1 MQTIKAGSS
10 RLTRRKLLGAGALA
24 MVGFAESCRRP
35 ALAQTM
41 TPMVKRD
48 PTDAERKVVRDYHT
62 RGAKVLFEDNFQSRA
77 KFEENWTVFTD
88 NRSDLKACRTAQS
101 LAISDKGLAINT
113 IKAEHCIAPWST
125 GEIVSKQ
132 AFQHGLFEAYMQIAH
147 GPGVD
152 NAFWLTSQK
161 PLADG
166 TGDTF
171 EIDVAETYYPSLI
184 RSTLHRHNL
193 DKHIDRYETG
203 NNNPARENLA
213 NGFHDYGV
221 LWTPTAL
228 IFCLD
233 GEAFKTIETNGTVTG
248 PANLRL
254 STALAAAF
262 GGNPPDDPRGLTMN
276 VMHVRVLGL

>member
-1 MQTIKAGSS
+1 MQNTQADSFQS
-10 RLTRRKLLGAGALA
+10 TRRKVLATGALA
-24 MVGFAESCRRP
+24 AAGFAASCSFP

-41 TPMVKRD
+41 TPMAKRD
-48 PTDAERKVVRDYHT
+48 PTGAERQAVRDCHA
-62 RGAKVLFEDNFQSRA
+62 RGAKVLFQDDFRNRA
-77 KFEENWTVFTD
+77 KFEENWTVFAD

-101 LAISDKGLAINT
+101 LEISNKGLAIHT
-113 IKAEHCIAPWST
+113 TKAEHCIAPWST

-132 AFQHGLFEAYMQIAH
+132 AFQFGLFEAYMKIAR

-152 NAFWLTSQK
+152 NAFWLTSQQA
-161 PLADG
+161 LTDG

-171 EIDVAETYYPSLI
+171 EIDVAEIYYPALI

-193 DKHIDRYETG
+193 DKHVDRYETG
-203 NNNPARENLA
+203 NNSPVRGNLA
-213 NGFHDYGV
+213 AGFHDYGV
-221 LWTPTAL
+221 LWTPSAL

-233 GEAFKTIETNGTVTG
+233 GEAFKTIETKGTVTG

-254 STALAAAF
+254 STALGAF
-262 GGNPPDDPRGLTMN
+262 GGNPPEDPRGLTMD

>member
-1 MQTIKAGSS
+1 M
-10 RLTRRKLLGAGALA
+10 TRRGLLGAGALA
-24 MVGFAESCRRP
+24 VVGFAESRSFP

-41 TPMVKRD
+41 PPMAKRD
-48 PTDAERKVVRDYHT
+48 PTDAERQAVRDYHK
-62 RGAKVLFEDNFQSRA
+62 RGAKVLFEDGFSSRA

-88 NRSDLKACRTAQS
+88 NRSDLKACRTAAS
-101 LAISDKGLAINT
+101 LATSDKGLAINT
-113 IKAEHCIAPWST
+113 IKAEQCIAPWST

-132 AFQHGLFEAYMQIAH
+132 AFQYGLFEAYMQIAH

-152 NAFWLTSQK
+152 NAFWLTSERA
-161 PLADG
+161 LTDG

-193 DKHIDRYETG
+193 DKHLDRYETG
-203 NNNPARENLA
+203 NNNPVRENLA

-221 LWTPTAL
+221 LWTPSAL

-233 GEAFKTIETNGTVTG
+233 GEAFKTIETKGTVTG

-262 GGNPPDDPRGLTMN
+262 GGNPPADPRGLTMN